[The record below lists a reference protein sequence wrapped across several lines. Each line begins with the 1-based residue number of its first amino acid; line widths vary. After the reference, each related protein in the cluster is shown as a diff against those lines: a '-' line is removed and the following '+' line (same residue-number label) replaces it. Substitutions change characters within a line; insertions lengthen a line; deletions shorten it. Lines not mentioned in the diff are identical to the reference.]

1 MSGLDE
7 SLGELRRSL
16 AGTVI
21 APADPEYDAARRC
34 FNALVDRRP
43 AVIARCIGTADVA
56 TAFAFAREHELEVAV
71 RGGGHNPAGHCVLDD
86 GLVIDLSQMR
96 AVDVDAAAADRSRR
110 GRLDLA
116 RFRRR
121 DARHS
126 VSSPPAAWSAPPACA
141 GSRSAAASAT

>member
-1 MSGLDE
+1 MSGRDE

-16 AGTVI
+16 AGAVI
-21 APADPEYDAARRC
+21 APADAEYDAARRC

-71 RGGGHNPAGHCVLDD
+71 RGGGHNPAGHCVLDG

-96 AVDVDAAAADRSRR
+96 TVDIDAAEGRR
-110 GRLDLA
+110 CGA
-116 RFRRR
+116 G
-121 DARHS
+121 DAQPVPCCRAG
-126 VSSPPAAWSAPPACA
+126 PA
-141 GSRSAAASAT
+141 